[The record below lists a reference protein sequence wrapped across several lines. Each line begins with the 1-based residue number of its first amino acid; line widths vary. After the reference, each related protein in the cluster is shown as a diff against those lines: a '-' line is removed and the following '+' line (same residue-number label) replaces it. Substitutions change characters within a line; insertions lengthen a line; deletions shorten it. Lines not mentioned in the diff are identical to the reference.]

1 MNILV
6 VGGKLQGTEVVYLA
20 KKAGWTV
27 YLVDKNPMAPAINL
41 CDHFYE
47 VNLFNEKV
55 MVLIYKKVDVV
66 IPALEDETCLTALV
80 NYGYL
85 LNKKVI
91 FDIEA
96 FHISSSKSLSN
107 EMFKDNDVPIPR
119 DYEACLA
126 YDLPVVVKPNNSSGS
141 HGVHVFKRAVEAK
154 KFIENH
160 SKYICQEYL
169 EGPSYSLE
177 VIGDG
182 ENVEPLIVTQII
194 IDEQYDCQRV
204 AAPAVI
210 SKDIEKEFYTLAEK
224 IAKALQI
231 KGIFDIE
238 VIESKGKLYVLEID
252 ARMPSQTPIAVYHAT
267 GINMV
272 KEIVEY
278 AEKPKKIHQIK
289 RQYSILQHLEL
300 KEGNL
305 TGIGE
310 RVMGKA
316 GPLIHKTNYFGADD
330 AIISDRNIYE
340 GYISEL
346 IVTSDSP
353 KKTEEKITETIELIE
368 KKLKI
373 GEGSNDE
380 IKHRQYA
387 VYKRKS

>member
-1 MNILV
+1 MNVLV

-27 YLVDKNPMAPAINL
+27 YLVDKNPMAPAVNL

-55 MVLIYKKVDVV
+55 MAVIYKKADVV
-66 IPALEDETCLTALV
+66 IPALEDETCLAALV
-80 NYGYL
+80 NYGSL

-91 FDIEA
+91 FDTEA
-96 FHISSSKSLSN
+96 FLISSSKSLSN
-107 EMFKDNDVPIPR
+107 ELFKENDIPIPG
-119 DYEACLA
+119 DYETCLT

-141 HGVHVFKRAVEAK
+141 HGVRVFKRAVEAK
-154 KFIENH
+154 KFTKNH
-160 SKYICQEYL
+160 PKYICQEYL

-182 ENVEPLIVTQII
+182 KNFELLIITQII

-210 SKDIEKEFYTLAEK
+210 SEDIEEEFYTLTEK
-224 IAKALQI
+224 IAQVLQI
-231 KGIFDIE
+231 NGIFDIE
-238 VIESKGKLYVLEID
+238 VIENKGKLYALEID

-272 KEIVEY
+272 KEMVEY
-278 AEKPKKIHQIK
+278 MEKPKKIHQRK
-289 RQYSILQHLEL
+289 RQHSILQHVEL
-300 KEGNL
+300 KEGTL

-310 RVMGKA
+310 KVMGKA
-316 GPLIHKTNYFGADD
+316 GPLIHKTKYFGADE
-330 AIISDRNIYE
+330 AFISDRNIYD
-340 GYISEL
+340 GYIAEL

-353 KKTEEKITETIELIE
+353 EGAEEKIAETIELIE
-368 KKLKI
+368 KNLK
-373 GEGSNDE
+373 
-380 IKHRQYA
+380 
-387 VYKRKS
+387 